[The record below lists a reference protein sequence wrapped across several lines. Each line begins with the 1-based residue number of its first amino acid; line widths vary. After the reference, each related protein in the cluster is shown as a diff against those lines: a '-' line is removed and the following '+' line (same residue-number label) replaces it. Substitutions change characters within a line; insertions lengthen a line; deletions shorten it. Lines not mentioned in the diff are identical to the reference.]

1 MKLIKQIN
9 FFVIVL
15 ISHLLISTSGAV
27 AQTYAYGIRSGIDN
41 ITITSA
47 GTITLLTTED
57 TSNAYGI
64 YSDGT
69 DNTIINSGTITIS
82 TEGRLISRVQLFED
96 LLLKVQKRR
105 RKGGK

>member
-27 AQTYAYGIRSGIDN
+27 AQTYAYGINSVGDN

-47 GTITLLTTED
+47 GTITVSTIGD
-57 TSNAYGI
+57 DADAYGI
-64 YSDGT
+64 YSEGT
-69 DNTIINSGTITIS
+69 DNTITNSGTITVS
-82 TEGRLISRVQLFED
+82 TEGD
-96 LLLKVQKRR
+96 
-105 RKGGK
+105 